1 MNNREAAIC
10 FFFKSRSQDFQQFV
24 SNIFICESMHFIY
37 YCINVLW
44 INKERECWGTCEIYI
59 NNCIIYTICLKFSNF
74 EVHSTCVLLAK
85 AIIWN
90 VSISDSYSTSSFIS
104 FYNVCKLNLLVQLLY
119 YPWSISCIHNMNW
132 LLVLNMRAIIKEIS
146 IVSTFGFD
154 C

>member
-1 MNNREAAIC
+1 MLSFKTISLYFARWIIAKRLFV

-104 FYNVCKLNLLVQLLY
+104 FYNVCKLNLLVQLLFLIY
-119 YPWSISCIHNMNW
+119 
-132 LLVLNMRAIIKEIS
+132 LLHP
-146 IVSTFGFD
+146 
-154 C
+154 